1 MKPSC
6 QAAVE
11 TEKLALMKRE
21 LSDCPEL
28 KNAPAE
34 VIESLHHL
42 WQEVQ
47 VKAKGDAECV
57 TDLDKRIQLTIF
69 ESIVTIFELSV
80 IFWGSRGSSGN
91 WFEPNIYE
99 F

>member
-6 QAAVE
+6 QGAVE

-21 LSDCPEL
+21 LTDCHEL
-28 KNAPAE
+28 QNAPAE

-47 VKAKGDAECV
+47 VIEGDDSNEP
-57 TDLDKRIQLTIF
+57 TITVF
-69 ESIVTIFELSV
+69 TLSFV
-80 IFWGSRGSSGN
+80 QAPDI
-91 WFEPNIYE
+91 
-99 F
+99 

>member
-47 VKAKGDAECV
+47 VKAKGDTECV
-57 TDLDKRIQLTIF
+57 TDLDKRIKLTIY
-69 ESIVTIFELSV
+69 ESIVTIFELSRHFLRQQGQKWKLV
-80 IFWGSRGSSGN
+80 
-91 WFEPNIYE
+91 
-99 F
+99 

>member
-57 TDLDKRIQLTIF
+57 TDLDKRSQIIIF
-69 ESIVTIFELSV
+69 KSLVTTLKASV
-80 IFWGSRGSSGN
+80 IYESRKLA
-91 WFEPNIYE
+91 
-99 F
+99 